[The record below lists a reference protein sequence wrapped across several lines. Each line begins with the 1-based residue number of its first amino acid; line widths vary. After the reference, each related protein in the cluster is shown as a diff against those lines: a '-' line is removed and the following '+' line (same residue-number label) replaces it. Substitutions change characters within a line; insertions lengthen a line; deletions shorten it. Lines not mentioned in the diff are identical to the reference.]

1 MNRLEEAAR
10 SGNLVIF
17 AGAGVSAGAPTSLP
31 GWKPL
36 NAAIFHALRTRLESG
51 IERKDSLLQMEALLE
66 SQRDADKFPP
76 DYQAQV
82 IEEMCGVRYFNA
94 LQALD
99 VDVTNA
105 AHRGI
110 AALTA

>member
-1 MNRLEEAAR
+1 MSRLEEAAHR
-10 SGNLVIF
+10 GDLVIF

-36 NAAIFHALRTRLESG
+36 NAAIFRALRNRLETG
-51 IERKDSLLQMEALLE
+51 VDVKDWLLQMEAFLD

-82 IEEMCGVRYFNA
+82 IEEMCGVRYFHA
-94 LQALD
+94 L
-99 VDVTNA
+99 
-105 AHRGI
+105 
-110 AALTA
+110 